1 MQIRQNMKNN
11 IKVNRPALVWF
22 CLTILIALGLLCVC
36 LGYTSCVLK
45 ESQEKIIN
53 VHTKHVAKVDS
64 IFCDMKKIILCKDS
78 GTIANAPVLLSQL
91 QRDSA
96 LFRREILLSQEEMNC
111 LTELHLNKIDSNY
124 DQIGIW
130 FGVASVIFLVIGFF
144 SMFKIE
150 ESKKDA
156 QDILKDVKQK
166 SNEALK
172 NVEMVQNQ
180 AAEVAN
186 YSESIK
192 QAYNKFVDEWASKLD
207 ELESH
212 LSASLSDSN
221 NTLETI
227 KTLLKEVENENEQYK
242 WSNDMMQK
250 QMQQMESLMDKLNE
264 VLMKAEKEVNNEQ

>member
-1 MQIRQNMKNN
+1 MSRSA
-11 IKVNRPALVWF
+11 VVLF
-22 CLTILIALGLLCVC
+22 CSTILFALGLLCAY
-36 LGYTSCVLK
+36 LTYTTCVLK

-53 VHTKHVAKVDS
+53 VHTNHVAKVDS

-124 DQIGIW
+124 DQMGVW

-150 ESKKDA
+150 ESKNEAKNV
-156 QDILKDVKQK
+156 LEDVKQK

-180 AAEVAN
+180 AADVTKYLENTKQDYNTFVGERS
-186 YSESIK
+186 SELEDLERKLTATQLDSNENLDSIK
-192 QAYNKFVDEWASKLD
+192 AL
-207 ELESH
+207 LE
-212 LSASLSDSN
+212 
-221 NTLETI
+221 EV
-227 KTLLKEVENENEQYK
+227 KTKNEQYQ
-242 WSNDMMQK
+242 WSVDLMQK
-250 QMQQMESLMDKLNE
+250 QTQQLEELINKLNE
-264 VLMKAEKEVNNEQ
+264 VMKSSGKEVQNEQ

>member
-1 MQIRQNMKNN
+1 MKNN
-11 IKVNRPALVWF
+11 IKISRSTVVLF
-22 CLTILIALGLLCVC
+22 CLIILTALGFLCIS

-96 LFRREILLSQEEMNC
+96 LFRREIMLSQEEMNC

-156 QDILKDVKQK
+156 QDIYKDVKQK

-172 NVEMVQNQ
+172 NITEVQNQ
-180 AAEVAN
+180 TVSASQYLDSVKQN
-186 YSESIK
+186 YSNFI
-192 QAYNKFVDEWASKLD
+192 DERTSKLD
-207 ELESH
+207 ELESN
-212 LSASLSDSN
+212 LSASLSDSI
-221 NTLETI
+221 NTLESI
-227 KTLLKEVENENEQYK
+227 KTMLKEVENENEQYK

-250 QMQQMESLMDKLNE
+250 QMQQMESFMDKLNE
-264 VLMKAEKEVNNEQ
+264 VLMKVEKEVKNEQ